1 MHSSKNLNRPQS
13 LCTLSIIV
21 PILNEAILLPQII
34 TNLKQQEG
42 IDFELILV
50 DGGSVDNSVEKAQ
63 QLASSAPFPCR
74 ILHSASGRAVQMN
87 TGAAVANGA
96 YLLFLHADSLFL
108 QTTALHSGLAGLISA
123 EKSSK
128 GSAVAARF
136 CLTFAPDENAPVL
149 WRNFHTQKARQN
161 RRGCIHGDQGYLL
174 NRIFFA
180 QVGPF
185 DETLPFLEDDRLSD
199 NVFKHGRWILLPIEI
214 VTSARRFAAEGYWRR
229 DVVNM
234 LILALHQSG
243 YGHWIKAMVLVYRE
257 NPPQNKIPVT
267 PALLTIQQQL
277 KILTHRERRQFWAAI
292 TRCIRDNFWQLRLLF

>member
-13 LCTLSIIV
+13 LCILSVIV
-21 PILNEAILLPQII
+21 PTLNEANQLPQLF
-34 TNLKQQEG
+34 TTLKQQDG
-42 IDFELILV
+42 IDFELIVV
-50 DGGSVDNSVEKAQ
+50 DGGSVDKSVESAQ
-63 QLASSAPFPCR
+63 QQASSAPFPCR
-74 ILHSASGRAVQMN
+74 IVHSPPGRAVQMN
-87 TGAAVANGA
+87 AGAAAASGA
-96 YLLFLHADSLFL
+96 YLLFLHADSLFS
-108 QTTALHSGLAGLISA
+108 QTTALQFGLDGLISA
-123 EKSSK
+123 EKNSE

-136 CLTFAPDENAPVL
+136 SLTFAPDENAPVL

-161 RRGCIHGDQGYLL
+161 RRGCIHGDQGFLL

-199 NVFKHGRWILLPIEI
+199 KIFKDGRWILLPIEI

-243 YGHWIKAMVLVYRE
+243 YGHWIKTLVMVYRE
-257 NPPQNKIPVT
+257 NPHQNKIPVT
-267 PALLTIQQQL
+267 PALLAIQQQL
-277 KILTHRERRQFWAAI
+277 TLLPRRERRQFWVAI
-292 TRCIRDNFWQLRLLF
+292 SRCIRDNFWQLRLLF